1 MDKTTLISLVSDQTL
16 PNVELIKEFKERIDK
31 YLFVHSTKTQTNV
44 EWIVRACELDTNQV
58 TRLLVNPFDWQDIE
72 EKLKNYEF
80 EDENYILNITGGT
93 KLMILVF
100 QEFFKN
106 LGASIYYVTGQNLT
120 YVKTF
125 PALGQRTFQFT
136 KKINLHEYLYSY
148 GFEIKPGTPSNT
160 YIEAKSILN
169 FFLHRLSDDSVK
181 AINILRNHRS
191 KPFKIAQS
199 PEVAGF
205 IEMLNYQPI
214 NPNKLTKYDNKYL
227 SGDWFE
233 EYVYYSIK
241 QELNLADDEIGTGYN
256 LFKKNTPN
264 EIDVIFIYNNK
275 LHIIE
280 CKTSVFDERILP
292 SGGIKRINL
301 LPEIIYKC
309 DALRGKFGLFA
320 YSAILTLEELK
331 TSDGIPLENFSVHF
345 ERADGSQIKIISRN
359 DIIGKSTFKELLNI
373 K

>member
-16 PNVELIKEFKERIDK
+16 PNVELIKEFKERVDK
-31 YLFVHSTKTQTNV
+31 YLFVHSTQTEKNV
-44 EWIVRACELDTNQV
+44 EWIVRACGLDTIQV
-58 TRLLVNPFDWQDIE
+58 SRLLVNPFDWKDIE
-72 EKLKNYEF
+72 EKLMNYEF
-80 EDENYILNITGGT
+80 EDQNYILNITGGT

-106 LGASIYYVTGQNLT
+106 LGASIFYITGQDLT
-120 YVKTF
+120 FVKTF
-125 PALGQRTFQFT
+125 PALGQRTFKFS

-148 GFEIKPGTPSNT
+148 GFEIKPGAPLHTCSMAN
-160 YIEAKSILN
+160 EILN
-169 FFLHRLSDDSVK
+169 FFLNILSEESVK
-181 AINILRNHRS
+181 AINILRNNRS
-191 KPFKIAQS
+191 KSFEITQS
-199 PEVAGF
+199 SEVAGF
-205 IEMLNYQPI
+205 IKALNYQPK

-233 EYVYYSIK
+233 EFVYYSIK

-256 LFKKNTPN
+256 LYKKNAPN

-275 LHIIE
+275 LFIIE

-292 SGGIKRINL
+292 SGDIKRINL

-320 YSAILTLEELK
+320 FSAIITLEELNV
-331 TSDGIPLENFSVHF
+331 SDGIPMEDFKVHF
-345 ERADGSQIKIISRN
+345 ERADVSRIKIISLN
-359 DIIGKSTFKELLNI
+359 DIKGKSTFKELLNI